1 MSKIDLLNSKIND
14 YINAKEK
21 SEYLNCIT
29 YDLSKTALK
38 NVDLLDKE
46 APLFGKTFAIKD
58 NIHIKGSPTT
68 CASKIL
74 DNHNSIYNATVIER
88 IQESGGIILAKTNLD
103 EFAMGSSNEHSI
115 YGPCRNPINDEYV
128 CGGSSGG
135 SAAAVSADIVDIA
148 LGSDTGGSVRQ
159 PASFC
164 GVIGFKPTYGRISRF
179 GLTAFAS
186 SFDQIGIFSKKI
198 KDVISTFESIAGY
211 DKNDTTS
218 SKMDVE
224 NFIYSPDD
232 ATKLTIGIPKQYI
245 PDSIDPEIKDSLLSM
260 KSFLKRHNFNIKEI
274 DLPLTDKSIPTY
286 YILTTAE
293 AASNL
298 SRYDGVRYGVR
309 EKGSN
314 ISEMYKRTRS
324 SGFGEEVKRRIIL
337 GTFVLSSGYYDDYYN
352 KALKIRRLVKN
363 DFNKAF
369 QDVDLILTP
378 TSPFPPFKIG
388 EKKEPLEMYLSDI
401 YTVPMSLAGLPA
413 INIPSGNTKSGLPIG
428 LQLTANQF
436 KENNIF
442 SLTNFIMKNYN

>member
-115 YGPCRNPINDEYV
+115 YAPCRNPINDEYV

>member
-1 MSKIDLLNSKIND
+1 MSNTDLLKSKIDNF
-14 YINAKEK
+14 INAKERNK
-21 SEYLNCIT
+21 HLNCIT
-29 YDLSKTALK
+29 HDLSTTALENIK
-38 NVDLLDKE
+38 LLDEE

-68 CASKIL
+68 CASEIL
-74 DNHNSIYNATVIER
+74 NNHNSIYNATVIDR
-88 IQESGGIILAKTNLD
+88 IQESGGSILAKTNLD

-115 YGPCRNPINDEYV
+115 YGPCRNPMNDEYV

-159 PASFC
+159 PAAFC

-186 SFDQIGIFSKKI
+186 SFDQIGIFSKSI
-198 KDVISTFESIAGY
+198 ENVISTFESISGY
-211 DKNDTTS
+211 DENDTTT
-218 SKMDVE
+218 SKINVE
-224 NFIYSPDD
+224 NFIYSSDN
-232 ATKLTIGIPKQYI
+232 AAKLTIGIPKQYI
-245 PDSIDPEIKDSLLSM
+245 PDSIDPEIEDSLLSM
-260 KSFLKRHNFNIKEI
+260 KSFLKKHNFNIKEI
-274 DLPLTDKSIPTY
+274 DLPFTDKSIPTY

-298 SRYDGVRYGVR
+298 SRYDGVRYGLR

-314 ISEMYKRTRS
+314 VSEMYKRTRTN
-324 SGFGEEVKRRIIL
+324 GFGEEVKRRIIL

-352 KALKIRRLVKN
+352 KALKIRRLIKN
-363 DFNKAF
+363 DFNRAF

-388 EKKEPLEMYLSDI
+388 EKKEPIEMYLSDI

-413 INIPSGNTKSGLPIG
+413 INIPSGSTKLGLPIG

-442 SLTNFIMKNYN
+442 NLTNFIMKNYS